1 MEEDFQHRTQCAAR
15 DGQHVGAASE
25 EHFISRTE
33 PCREPAWGI
42 LPMAKV
48 MRLRG
53 PTGKGESGLKGASL
67 DLLMHLSPK
76 PEFACLAALCLSP
89 ILLTLWGAIPH
100 HLSL

>member
-48 MRLRG
+48 I
-53 PTGKGESGLKGASL
+53 LKGAWQKSKAEISL
-67 DLLMHLSPK
+67 RDTPGFS
-76 PEFACLAALCLSP
+76 
-89 ILLTLWGAIPH
+89 
-100 HLSL
+100 